1 MDERTIYGL
10 KERIR
15 EIKADVDE
23 LQKEVNRLE
32 EEEEHLSK
40 ELERVRNYVIYYGSL
55 VSDMKKRMQ
64 GRGNLNIFDF
74 L

>member
-1 MDERTIYGL
+1 MRE
-10 KERIR
+10 IR
-15 EIKADVDE
+15 EDIGRLQNELDE
-23 LQKEVNRLE
+23 LE
-32 EEEEHLSK
+32 EEEKRLSK

-64 GRGNLNIFDF
+64 GRGNLNVFDF